1 MNIPDIS
8 YDWKALSIKQP
19 AASMIVDGLKLVEN
33 RNKRQ
38 YKDQTLR
45 GRWIFIHASLSSVET
60 KHSILQYPP
69 HLPEIYRT
77 PEDSIFPRGMII
89 GIAKIKGVYEYH
101 DIIDTEI
108 QQWAHDGDACL
119 LFDIVLKLN
128 VPVQAP
134 GGLNTWTMKPPST
147 WDPPRKLSKKESTMS
162 PMELGSWRQE
172 QENKYRKQ
180 SLKKRV
186 ALINILMAI
195 RRDEYVV
202 S

>member
-38 YKDQTLR
+38 YKDKTLA

-60 KHSILQYPP
+60 KESILQYPP
-69 HLPEIYRT
+69 NIPSMYR
-77 PEDSIFPRGMII
+77 DSNFPRGMII
-89 GIAKIKGVYEYH
+89 GIVKIKGVYDYH
-101 DIIDTEI
+101 DIVDPEV
-108 QQWAHDGDACL
+108 QQWAHDGDACI
-119 LFDIVLKLN
+119 LFDTVIKLN

-134 GGLNTWTMKPPST
+134 GGLNTWTMKPSSK
-147 WDPPRKLSKKESTMS
+147 WDPPRKLSKRESSMS
-162 PMELGSWRQE
+162 TVELCAWRQE
-172 QENKYRKQ
+172 QEGRYRKQ

-186 ALINILMAI
+186 ALINILMAV
-195 RRDEYVV
+195 RRGEYVV